1 MSKESL
7 NNKKI
12 VAICACTAG
21 MAHTYIAK
29 QKIEN
34 EAKSVDG
41 IVKLKPK
48 EQLELIMY

>member
-7 NNKKI
+7 KNKKI

-29 QKIEN
+29 QKLKMKL
-34 EAKSVDG
+34 KSVAG

-48 EQLELIMY
+48 VQLELIIY